1 MSRRRLGRMKEYI
14 IESFYLREEMAIKV
28 YMPENFPQEG
38 NYKIAIAHDGDHY
51 FQIGRLAS
59 LSDEFHKSGQIKPTV
74 FVGIHFIDRKDRRRK
89 YHPDGEE
96 NKAYTNFLIF
106 EVVPFLDRLI
116 PSEQSG
122 PSRTLL
128 GDSLAGSLALMT
140 AEAFPNI
147 FGRIVMQSPYVNE
160 TVLSRLEDSTCLQKL
175 DIYHTIG
182 TDETAVETSDGKRLD
197 FVIPNRKINNI
208 LAERAGNYLY
218 EEIPGGN
225 HTWKYWQGD
234 LRKAILKM
242 FARENRA

>member
-1 MSRRRLGRMKEYI
+1 MSRRRLGTMKEYI
-14 IESFYLREEMAIKV
+14 IESFYLREEMALKV
-28 YMPENFPQEG
+28 YLPENFPQEG
-38 NYKIAIAHDGDHY
+38 NYKIALAHDGDHY
-51 FQIGRLAS
+51 LQIGRLAS
-59 LSDEFHKSGQIKPTV
+59 LSDEFHKKGLIQPTV
-74 FVGIHFIDRKDRRRK
+74 FIGIHFIDREDRRRK

-116 PSEQSG
+116 PSEQTG

-147 FGRIVMQSPYVNE
+147 FSRVVMQSPYVNE
-160 TVLSRLEDSTCLQKL
+160 RVLSRLTASTSLGML

-197 FVIPNRKINNI
+197 FVIPNRKISNL
-208 LAERAGNYLY
+208 LAEAGGSYFY
-218 EEIPGGN
+218 EEIPGGD

-234 LRKAILKM
+234 LRRAILKM
-242 FARENRA
+242 FAK